1 MKEIEEK
8 GQGKSVSEEFTRDGT
23 VDLKGRPVLRSK
35 GGRWTACFFIVGTHF
50 PTSNCSTF
58 SLIYMFFCNAQVNY
72 YVTSSISFGSRS
84 NYGDCFCCRL

>member
-8 GQGKSVSEEFTRDGT
+8 GRGKGVSEEFTQDGT

-35 GGRWTACFFIVGTHF
+35 GGRWTACFFIVGT
-50 PTSNCSTF
+50 SNFNTF
-58 SLIYMFFCNAQVNY
+58 SLIYMFFFNAQINY